1 MTTVRM
7 AVIGTGMAWD
17 RLHLPAIQEL
27 GNKYQVVAMA
37 NPTQEKLVQAADKIG
52 LSHDNIYNDYH
63 EMLNRNDID
72 VVNVVVPISLNY
84 EISKDV
90 IKAGKNLICEK
101 PLAPNMEQATLFVKL
116 QKEKNVKVMIAEN
129 FRYNEE
135 NNIIKNLVSENRI
148 GDILYFVKN
157 NVTDFDKDKIGDTFA
172 AKEWRQHPDFK
183 GGMILDAGVHDIA
196 GIRYIF
202 GDVDKVS
209 AFGSPVSHEYSPYN
223 NINCNLLFKSGVIG
237 HYIYCCKGKEPQ
249 KPAIGFRIIGTKG
262 MIYLEEKTCGIIN
275 VFYNDGNHETINYTP
290 KRGFFNEFANFY
302 ETLVNNQQIHVTP
315 LVEFGDT
322 KLIFALLESAEKKQV
337 VTIDE
342 SYKFVTQVQSN
353 INKLINKF

>member
-1 MTTVRM
+1 MKTVRM

-17 RLHLPAIQEL
+17 RLHLPALQEL
-27 GNKYQVVAMA
+27 GDKYKIVAMA
-37 NPTQEKLVQAADKIG
+37 NPTKEKLVRAADKIG
-52 LSHDNIYNDYH
+52 LSHDNIYGDYH
-63 EMLNRNDID
+63 EMLKRDDID

-84 EISKDV
+84 IVSKDV
-90 IKAGKNLICEK
+90 VNAGKNLICEK
-101 PLAPNMEQATLFVKL
+101 PLAPNMDQAVDFVKL

-148 GDILYFVKN
+148 GDILYFIKN
-157 NVTDFDKDKIGDTFA
+157 NITDFEKDMIEDTFA
-172 AKEWRQHPDFK
+172 AKEWRQHPEFK

-202 GDVDKVS
+202 GDIEKVS
-209 AFGSPVSHEYSPYN
+209 AFGSSIQHEYSPYN

-237 HYIYCCKGKEPQ
+237 YYVYCCKGKEAQ

-275 VFYNDGNHETINYTP
+275 IFYNDGGHEIINYRP
-290 KRGFFNEFANFY
+290 KRGFYNEFANFY
-302 ETLVNNQQIHVTP
+302 ETLVNNQEIHVTP

-322 KLIFALLESAEKKQV
+322 KLIFALLESAENKQV
-337 VTIDE
+337 VTIE
-342 SYKFVTQVQSN
+342 EGYKFVTQVHSN
-353 INKLINKF
+353 QLT